1 MFKKHRWGGGI
12 IDLRLGNGVLTS
24 LWNDKWLGDT
34 SLIVKFPLLF
44 SLSLQQDA
52 SVREVGREIEG
63 VMRFELTTLPIFTTG
78 PF

>member
-1 MFKKHRWGGGI
+1 MFKKHRRRE
-12 IDLRLGNGVLTS
+12 DLRLGNGVLTS
-24 LWNDKWLGDT
+24 FWNDKWLGDT

-63 VMRFELTTLPIFTTG
+63 VMRFELTILPIFTTG
-78 PF
+78 PQPT